1 MTDIILTTL
10 NSKYIHS
17 AFGLRYLYA
26 NLGELQDQ
34 AKIHEFTIHERP
46 LDIVEKILEHSPKIV
61 GFSVYIWNVVE
72 VGQCIKLL
80 KQIQPRVKV
89 VVGGPEVSH
98 VPDAPDW
105 LAVVD
110 YTITGAGELQF
121 KSLCQQLL
129 SAQQPLEK
137 VIAGIALPLEQL
149 NMPYE
154 YYSDTDIKNRIIYV
168 EASRG
173 CPFKCE
179 FCLSSLDKTSKSFSI
194 ERFLIEMD
202 KLIQRGANHFKF
214 IDRTF
219 NLKVKTTVA
228 ILEFFLKRLTDDM
241 SIHFEVVPD
250 KLPEKL
256 RQVLA
261 KFPEHVLQFE
271 IGVQTF
277 DPDIQDL
284 ISRKQDNEKTCENLL
299 WLRENT
305 KAHIH
310 ADLIFGLPSDNLNN
324 FAKSFDKLVSLNPQ
338 EIQLGILKRLRGA
351 PINRHTK
358 KYQMVYNENQPYN
371 ILATRDIDFTTMQR
385 VTRFA
390 RFWDMIGNSGRFPNS
405 KKIIFADAPFD
416 NFIRLSDKLYQTEG
430 SSWKISLRR
439 LFKLLYPLL
448 IEVLNLEQD
457 TVFAALEKDF
467 IHCQEKGKLATLLN
481 VQNKMAKTG
490 NRNKR
495 QKQHG

>member
-1 MTDIILTTL
+1 MSDILLTTL

-26 NLGELQDQ
+26 NLGELQPQ
-34 AKIHEFTIHERP
+34 AKIQEFTIHERP
-46 LDIVEKILEHSPKIV
+46 LDIVEKLLENNPKII

-72 VGQCIKLL
+72 IGQCIKLL
-80 KQIQPRVKV
+80 KQINPKIIIVI
-89 VVGGPEVSH
+89 GGPEVSH

-105 LAVVD
+105 LNVVD
-110 YTITGAGELQF
+110 YTITGPGELQF

-129 SAQQPLEK
+129 TNQKPPENI
-137 VIAGIALPLEQL
+137 IAGIALPLEQL
-149 NMPYE
+149 AMPYDL
-154 YYSDTDIKNRIIYV
+154 YDDSDIKNRILYV

-194 ERFLIEMD
+194 ELFLIEID

-219 NLKVKTTVA
+219 NLKIKTTVA
-228 ILEFFLKRLTDDM
+228 ILDFFLERLTDDM

-256 RQVLA
+256 REVLA
-261 KFPEHVLQFE
+261 RFPEHVLQFE

-277 DPDIQDL
+277 DPEIQTL
-284 ISRKQDNEKTCENLL
+284 ISRQQDNEKTCENLM

-310 ADLIFGLPSDNLNN
+310 ADLIFGLPGDSLDN
-324 FAKSFDKLVSLNPQ
+324 FAKSFDKLVGLNPQ
-338 EIQLGILKRLRGA
+338 EVQLGILKRLRGA

-358 KYQMVYNENQPYN
+358 EYQMVYNENQPYN
-371 ILATRDIDFTTMQR
+371 ILSTRDIDFSTMQR
-385 VTRFA
+385 VNRFA
-390 RFWDMIGNSGRFPNS
+390 RFWDMIGNSGRFPNT
-405 KKIIFADAPFD
+405 KLIIFADSPFA
-416 NFIRLSDKLYQTEG
+416 NFMKLSDNLYSTEG

-439 LFKLLYPLL
+439 LFKLLFNQL
-448 IEVLNLEQD
+448 IHVLAID
-457 TVFAALEKDF
+457 KDSAFSALEKDF
-467 IHCQEKGKLATLLN
+467 IHCNEKGLLKNLLN
-481 VQNKMAKTG
+481 VQSKQGKTG

-495 QKQHG
+495 QKQH

>member
-1 MTDIILTTL
+1 MSNILLTTL

-26 NLGELQDQ
+26 NLGELQPQ
-34 AKIHEFTIHERP
+34 AKIQEFTIHERP
-46 LDIVEKILEHSPKIV
+46 LDIVEKLLENNPKII

-72 VGQCIKLL
+72 IGQCIKLL
-80 KQIQPRVKV
+80 KQINPKIIIVI
-89 VVGGPEVSH
+89 GGPEVSH

-105 LAVVD
+105 LNVVD
-110 YTITGAGELQF
+110 YTITGPGELQF

-129 SAQQPLEK
+129 TNQKPPENI
-137 VIAGIALPLEQL
+137 IAGIALPLEQL
-149 NMPYE
+149 AMPYDL
-154 YYSDTDIKNRIIYV
+154 YDDSDIKNRILYV

-194 ERFLIEMD
+194 ELFLIEID

-219 NLKVKTTVA
+219 NLKIKTTVA
-228 ILEFFLKRLTDDM
+228 ILDFFLERLTDDM

-256 RQVLA
+256 REVLA
-261 KFPEHVLQFE
+261 RFPEHVLQFE

-277 DPDIQDL
+277 DPEIQTL
-284 ISRKQDNEKTCENLL
+284 ISRQQDNEKTCENLM

-310 ADLIFGLPSDNLNN
+310 ADLIFGLPGDSLDN
-324 FAKSFDKLVSLNPQ
+324 FAKSFDKLVGLNPQ
-338 EIQLGILKRLRGA
+338 EVQLGILKRLRGA

-358 KYQMVYNENQPYN
+358 EYQMVYNENQPYN
-371 ILATRDIDFTTMQR
+371 ILSTRDIDFSTMQR
-385 VTRFA
+385 VNRFA
-390 RFWDMIGNSGRFPNS
+390 RFWDMIGNSGRFPNT
-405 KKIIFADAPFD
+405 KLIIFADSPFA
-416 NFIRLSDKLYQTEG
+416 NFMKLSDNLYSTEG

-439 LFKLLYPLL
+439 LFKLLFNQL
-448 IEVLNLEQD
+448 IHVLAID
-457 TVFAALEKDF
+457 KDSAFSALEKDF
-467 IHCQEKGKLATLLN
+467 IHCNEKGLLKNLLN
-481 VQNKMAKTG
+481 VQSKQGKTG

-495 QKQHG
+495 QKQH